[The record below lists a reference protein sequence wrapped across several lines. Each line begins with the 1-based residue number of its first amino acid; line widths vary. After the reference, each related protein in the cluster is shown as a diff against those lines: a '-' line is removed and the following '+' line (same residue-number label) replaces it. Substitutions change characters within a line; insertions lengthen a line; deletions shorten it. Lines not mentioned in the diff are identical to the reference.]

1 MKKIFVLLILLMIL
15 LLNSYSNQTDFSFST
30 YFNSGTITKY
40 TEDNCNASI
49 LPNISINSNG
59 KIIGESIY
67 FEQLEVG
74 NALSTLKAKV
84 LFTEYISNRDLTVIY
99 CSSPLIEKSVMVKD
113 YSVNL
118 QIATTDN
125 YTVIGWPMIL
135 GSF

>member
-15 LLNSYSNQTDFSFST
+15 LLNCYSNQTEFTFSN
-30 YFNSGTITKY
+30 YFNTGVITKY
-40 TEDNCNASI
+40 TKNNCSASI
-49 LPNISINSNG
+49 LPNVSINSNG

-67 FEQLEVG
+67 FDQLEIG
-74 NALSTLKAKV
+74 NALSTLNAQV
-84 LFTEYISNRDLTVIY
+84 MFTEYIYSRDLTIIY
-99 CSSPLIEKSVMVKD
+99 CSSPLIEKSVVVKD
-113 YSVNL
+113 YIVNL